1 MVRALRDMLED
12 VVRCNKCGFCQEVCP
27 TYKATGE
34 EFSVARGRNRL
45 IRLSLEGTFDLTQNP
60 EINHHI
66 YSCLLCGACVNA
78 CPSSV
83 ITDTLVKAAR
93 AEITR
98 AKGQPFPIRLALRG
112 VLADQ
117 RRLSLGAKAL
127 RFYQRSGARWLARH
141 TGFLKLLGALGK
153 AEGLLP
159 EVPAFTLRQ
168 QLPRLLKP
176 PVRPRRKVAYFAGCV
191 INNFFSPIGE
201 ATLRVLQH
209 NDCEVVVPT
218 TNCCGIP
225 HEAYGDLDTLLALAK
240 QNLEAFKQHQ
250 VEAIVTDCASCA
262 HGLHNY
268 AELFKDDPHYGP
280 LAREMASK
288 VKEAVAYLA
297 EIGIK
302 KEMGAL
308 NITVTY
314 HDPCHAVRG
323 LKIKNQPREILKS
336 IPGVKLVEMNESDWC
351 CGGAGSYNVTH
362 YELSRKILE
371 RKMDNFRKTGAEYL
385 ATSCP
390 ACLMQLAHGINTQG
404 LAAKAVHVIQL
415 LDQAYR
421 KA

>member
-1 MVRALRDMLED
+1 MVRALRDMMEE

-45 IRLSLEGTFDLTQNP
+45 IRLSLEGTFDLTRSP

-83 ITDTLVKAAR
+83 LTDTLVKAAR
-93 AEITR
+93 VEITR
-98 AKGQPFPIRLALRG
+98 AKGQPFPLRFALRG

-127 RFYQRSGARWLARH
+127 RFYQRSGARWLARQI
-141 TGFLKLLGALGK
+141 GFLKLLGALGK

-159 EVPAFTLRQ
+159 DVPGYTLRQ
-168 QLPRLLKP
+168 RLPQLLKP
-176 PVRPRRKVAYFAGCV
+176 PARPRHRVAYFAGCV
-191 INNFFSPIGE
+191 INNFFPAIGE

-209 NDCEVVVPT
+209 NGCEVIVPPT
-218 TNCCGIP
+218 GCCGIP
-225 HEAYGDLDTLLALAK
+225 HEAYGDTDTLLRLAR
-240 QNLEAFKQHQ
+240 QNLEVFKQHQ
-250 VEAIVTDCASCA
+250 VEAIITDCASCA

-268 AELFKDDPHYGP
+268 AELLGDDPEYGP
-280 LAREMASK
+280 LARETAAK
-288 VKEAVAYLA
+288 IKDAVAYLA
-297 EIGIK
+297 EIGIRDD
-302 KEMGAL
+302 MGAL
-308 NITVTY
+308 DITVTY

-323 LKIKNQPREILKS
+323 LKLKQQPRQILNS
-336 IPGVKLVEMNESDWC
+336 IPGVRFVEMNEADWC

-362 YELSRKILE
+362 YDLSRRILE
-371 RKMDNFRKTGAEYL
+371 RKMNNFRRTGAQYL
-385 ATSCP
+385 ATACP
-390 ACLMQLAHGINTQG
+390 ACLLQLAHGLKVQG
-404 LAAKAVHVIQL
+404 LPGKAVHLIQL
-415 LDQAYR
+415 LDQAYQ

>member
-1 MVRALRDMLED
+1 MVKALKDMLED

-34 EFSVARGRNRL
+34 EFSLARGRNRL
-45 IRLSLEGTFDLTQNP
+45 IRLSLEGTFDLIHNP

-112 VLADQ
+112 VLAKQ

-159 EVPAFTLRQ
+159 DIPGYTLRER
-168 QLPRLLKP
+168 LPQILKP
-176 PVRPRRKVAYFAGCV
+176 PARPRHRVAYFAGCL
-191 INNFFSPIGE
+191 INNFFPAIGE

-209 NDCEVVVPT
+209 NDCEVVVPS

-225 HEAYGDLDTLLALAK
+225 HEAYGDLEMLLNLAK
-240 QNLEAFKQHQ
+240 ENLEAFKQHQ
-250 VEAIVTDCASCA
+250 VDAIVTDCASCA

-268 AELFKDDPHYGP
+268 AKLLEDDPHYRD
-280 LAREMASK
+280 LAREVADK
-288 VKEAVAYLA
+288 VQDTVAFLGA
-297 EIGIK
+297 LGIK
-302 KEMGAL
+302 KEMGSL
-308 NITVTY
+308 EITVTY

-323 LKIKNQPREILKS
+323 LKVRKEPREILRA
-336 IPGVKLVEMNESDWC
+336 IPGVSFVEMNEADWC

-362 YELSRKILE
+362 YEISQRILE
-371 RKMDNFRKTGAEYL
+371 RKMKNFKLTGAQYL
-385 ATSCP
+385 VTSCP
-390 ACLMQLAHGINTQG
+390 ACLLQLAHGLNVYG
-404 LAAKAVHVIQL
+404 LPGKTIHVMQL
-415 LDQAYR
+415 LDQAYQ
-421 KA
+421 KT